1 MYLKSLEIKGFKSFA
16 DNTEINLEPGINI
29 IVGPNGCGKSN
40 IVDAIRWVLGE
51 ANVRHLRGHKN
62 EDVIFN
68 GTDKKRAL
76 GMAQVAMTV
85 DNSDGSLPLEYGEV
99 TVSRKIFRSGESEFY
114 INKSKVRM
122 KDIVNLYTDTGLGR
136 RGFSIISQG
145 ELERVLNGQAFDRRL
160 MLEEA
165 AGTIKYRQQRDE
177 VQQRLLSSTQDLVRV
192 GDILNELEIRK
203 LELHSKAEKAAIYVA
218 AWDEYQILEKQV
230 MASQI
235 RETADNLQVKKGE
248 MILKHNNLG
257 EINIRLENLNISK
270 EQVENS
276 LEKKRT
282 DLNQLKE
289 SKYEI
294 EAELNKM
301 QSEMKLSQE
310 RIKNYR
316 ERITAADIDSEKYAL
331 MLENIEKDLQIK
343 TADFNREKEQ
353 CQERRYEV
361 EQLRQDISK
370 QEQYIVELEK
380 LFEQQRNLV
389 FERANKE
396 AEIKNEIISL
406 DNNINRAQEKRE
418 RLLIRVEENEKKL
431 RATEKSAIDLNELRK
446 QQLSHKEEWERL
458 ISDVGAQK
466 SQYLDYQA
474 RIEKDYKNMSQEII
488 KLEHRLMAL
497 MDLQKNYAGFS
508 EGVRAILQFYDRGE
522 PSLRGM
528 KGLVAN
534 LIETPPGMEL
544 AIDVALGKGMEN
556 IVMETAYSAHMA
568 INFLK
573 QKRLGRAT
581 FLPLDVLRVQKLP
594 ARQREE
600 ILAGEGVLGL
610 ASELLQYAP
619 EYERAI
625 AYLLGRVLLVQDLD
639 CGLRIFKRSQ
649 YPLRIVSLEG
659 ELINASGALT
669 GGMHAQAKS
678 SPLQRK
684 REQKN
689 ISQQLDS
696 LRQSESQNREEAGI
710 LSGQIQEVN
719 DKLSQAKNGLV
730 EVEFQ
735 LKMIRDE
742 EQRLQVTIESSSLDA
757 KIYLSEISQL
767 EIMIKQSE
775 EEILRLQDSHSSVR
789 EENKQVSSEIER
801 IKADLEIN
809 RREYEVKKER
819 FSSHQ
824 EQLIMKQKELEN
836 IEKNIGQF
844 EQVKESY
851 HQSGLE
857 ALALQQ
863 RLQKEVDLNHSRV
876 GSTAEKVVDK
886 REQLKIIVESIAT
899 ISNEEKELSTD
910 LDVIRNAAQPL
921 QQEIINVQ
929 EQIRAMEMK
938 VVRIETELEGI
949 QGQFREKFS
958 HENPENYDD
967 ILSSRQTREYRTRIE
982 DLKEQID
989 SLGPVDIDAIKEY
1002 DVISLRYEFLHQQ
1015 SQDLS
1020 IAIVSLEKLLQETEK
1035 IMTKNFSQFMELA
1048 NESFNRTFM
1057 EIFNGGDAG
1066 LMMES
1071 AHDLAAGVEILV
1083 KMPGKRSQSL
1093 NLLSGGERAL
1103 TCIAFIFSLLRLK
1116 SVPFCLLDEIDAA
1129 LDETNLMRFA
1139 DFLRGMS
1146 GDTQF
1151 IVITHRQG
1159 TIEAGG
1165 NIYGITMPQ
1174 EGISSVL
1181 SIQCD
1186 EIQSLAG

>member
-16 DNTEINLEPGINI
+16 DSTEINLDPGINI

-68 GTDKKRAL
+68 GTDKKKAL

-114 INKSKVRM
+114 LNKSRVRM

-136 RGFSIISQG
+136 RGYSIISQG

-165 AGTIKYRQQRDE
+165 AGTMKYRQQRDE
-177 VQQRLLSSTQDLVRV
+177 VQQRLLASAQDLVRV

-203 LELHSKAEKAAIYVA
+203 LELHSKAEKARVYMS

-235 RETADNLQVKKGE
+235 KETSDNLLAKSAE
-248 MILKHNNLG
+248 LTLKHDSLG
-257 EINIRLENLNISK
+257 ELNTRLKNLYYSK
-270 EQVENS
+270 QQAEIS
-276 LEKKRT
+276 LEKKRA

-294 EAELNKM
+294 EVQLNRM
-301 QSEMKLSQE
+301 DSETKLSQE

-316 ERITAADIDSEKYAL
+316 ERITIAGTDGEKYAL
-331 MLENIEKDLQIK
+331 MLENLEKDLQIK
-343 TADFNREKEQ
+343 IADFNREKEQ
-353 CQERRYEV
+353 CQVKTYEV
-361 EQLRQDISK
+361 EQLKQDISK
-370 QEQYIVELEK
+370 LDLVTAEQEN
-380 LFEQQRNLV
+380 LFEQQRKLI
-389 FERANKE
+389 FERVNRE
-396 AEIKNEIISL
+396 AEIKNEIISME
-406 DNNINRAQEKRE
+406 NKINRAQEKRE

-431 RATEKSAIDLNELRK
+431 RAAGKSAVDLHELS
-446 QQLSHKEEWERL
+446 QQQCSHKEEWERL
-458 ISDVGAQK
+458 VLDAGEQK
-466 SQYLDYQA
+466 SQYLESQV
-474 RIEKDYKNMSQEII
+474 RTEQDYKHINQEILT
-488 KLEHRLMAL
+488 LEHRLMAL
-497 MDLQKNYAGFS
+497 KDLQKNYAGFS
-508 EGVRAILQFYDRGE
+508 EGVRAILHFYDKGE
-522 PSLRGM
+522 NSLRGI

-534 LIETPPGMEL
+534 LIEIPPGMEL
-544 AIDVALGKGMEN
+544 AIDIALGKGMEN
-556 IVMETAYSAHMA
+556 IVMETVESARMA

-573 QKRLGRAT
+573 QKKLGRVT
-581 FLPLDVLRVQKLP
+581 FLPLDVLRVQKVP
-594 ARQREE
+594 ARLREE

-610 ASELLQYAP
+610 ASELLQYDP
-619 EYERAI
+619 EYEKAI
-625 AYLLGRVLLVQDLD
+625 TYLLGRVLLVQDLD
-639 CGLRIFKRSQ
+639 CGLRVFKQSQ
-649 YPLRIVSLEG
+649 YPVRIVSLEG

-669 GGMHAQAKS
+669 GGVHAQAKS
-678 SPLQRK
+678 SPLQRN

-689 ISQQLDS
+689 IGQQLEK
-696 LRQSESQNREEAGI
+696 LRQTETQNREAAGI
-710 LSGQIQEVN
+710 LSGQLQAVDN
-719 DKLSQAKNGLV
+719 KLVQAKNGLA
-730 EVEFQ
+730 EVEFK
-735 LKMIRDE
+735 LNMIREEEQRIQVTVESSSRDE
-742 EQRLQVTIESSSLDA
+742 EL
-757 KIYLSEISQL
+757 YLTEISQL
-767 EIMIKQSE
+767 EILIKQSE
-775 EEILRLQDSHSSVR
+775 EEILGLQDCHSSVR
-789 EENKQVSSEIER
+789 EENNQVSDEIER
-801 IKADLEIN
+801 IKAELEIN
-809 RREYEVKKER
+809 RREYEVRKER

-824 EQLIMKQKELEN
+824 EQLIMKNRELEN
-836 IEKNIGQF
+836 IEKNIDQF

-851 HQSGLE
+851 YQSGLE

-863 RLQKEVDLNHSRV
+863 RLQREVDVHYSRV
-876 GSTAEKVVDK
+876 GVSAKKAEE
-886 REQLKIIVESIAT
+886 EQQELEIVLESIST
-899 ISNEEKELSTD
+899 TYHDEKELNADIEGIS
-910 LDVIRNAAQPL
+910 NAAQPL
-921 QQEIINVQ
+921 QQEIINLQ
-929 EQIRAMEMK
+929 EQIRAMEMRA
-938 VVRIETELEGI
+938 VRIETELEGL
-949 QGQFREKFS
+949 QGQWREKFD
-958 HENPENYDD
+958 PEPPDNYGD
-967 ILSSRQTREYRTRIE
+967 IFPSRQTREHRIRIE
-982 DLKEQID
+982 NLKEQID
-989 SLGPVDIDAIKEY
+989 LLGPVDIDAIKEY
-1002 DVISLRYEFLHQQ
+1002 DVIRLRYDFLHQQ

-1035 IMTKNFSQFMELA
+1035 IMAKNFSQFMDLA
-1048 NESFNRTFM
+1048 NESFNRTFV

-1066 LMMES
+1066 LIIES

-1116 SVPFCLLDEIDAA
+1116 SVPFCLLDEIDAS

-1139 DFLRGMS
+1139 HFLRGMS

-1151 IVITHRQG
+1151 IVITHRQA
-1159 TIEAGG
+1159 TIEAGA

-1181 SIQCD
+1181 SIHCD

>member
-85 DNSDGSLPLEYGEV
+85 DNSDGSLPLEYAEV

-114 INKSKVRM
+114 LNKSRVRM
-122 KDIVNLYTDTGLGR
+122 KDIVSLYTDTGLGR
-136 RGFSIISQG
+136 RGYSIISQG

-177 VQQRLLSSTQDLVRV
+177 VQQRLLASTQDLVRV
-192 GDILNELEIRK
+192 GDILTELEIRK
-203 LELHSKAEKAAIYVA
+203 LELHSKAEKAAVYMA
-218 AWDEYQILEKQV
+218 AWDEYQMLEKQV

-235 RETADNLQVKKGE
+235 REIADNLLAKRGD
-248 MILKHNNLG
+248 MILKHNSLG
-257 EINIRLENLNISK
+257 EIIATLENLNLSK
-270 EQVENS
+270 QQLENS
-276 LEKKRT
+276 LEKKRV

-289 SKYEI
+289 TKYEI
-294 EAELNKM
+294 EAGLNKM

-316 ERITAADIDSEKYAL
+316 ERITAAGNDSEKYTL
-331 MLENIEKDLQIK
+331 MLENLEKDLQIK
-343 TADFNREKEQ
+343 ITDFNREKEQ

-361 EQLRQDISK
+361 EQLRQEIIK
-370 QEQYIVELEK
+370 LELETVEQEK
-380 LFEQQRNLV
+380 FFEQQRNLV

-396 AEIKNEIISL
+396 AEIKNEIIAL
-406 DNNINRAQEKRE
+406 DNKINRAQEKRE

-431 RATEKSAIDLNELRK
+431 RATEKSAADLNELRK
-446 QQLSHKEEWERL
+446 QQFSHKEEWERL
-458 ISDVGAQK
+458 VLDVGEQK
-466 SQYLDYQA
+466 SKYLDSQNL
-474 RIEKDYKNMSQEII
+474 IEKEYTNISQDIL

-497 MDLQKNYAGFS
+497 RDLQKNYAGFS

-534 LIETPPGMEL
+534 LIEIPPGMEL

-556 IVMETAYSAHMA
+556 IVMETAHSAQMA
-568 INFLK
+568 ISFLK
-573 QKRLGRAT
+573 QKRLGRVT

-594 ARQREE
+594 GRQREE

-619 EYERAI
+619 EYEKAI

-639 CGLRIFKRSQ
+639 CGMRIFKRNQ

-669 GGMHAQAKS
+669 GGVYAQAKS

-689 ISQQLDS
+689 IGQQLES
-696 LRQSESQNREEAGI
+696 LHQSETQNREAAGI
-710 LSGQIQEVN
+710 LSGQIKAMD
-719 DKLSQAKNGLV
+719 DKLVQAKNGLA

-735 LKMIRDE
+735 LKMIRE
-742 EQRLQVTIESSSLDA
+742 EEHRLQVTLESSSRDEE
-757 KIYLSEISQL
+757 IYLSEVSQL
-767 EIMIKQSE
+767 EIIIKQSE
-775 EEILRLQDSHSSVR
+775 EETLVLKDSYSSVR
-789 EENKQVSSEIER
+789 EENNQVSNEIER
-801 IKADLEIN
+801 IKAELEIN
-809 RREYEVKKER
+809 RREYEVRKER

-851 HQSGLE
+851 HQSRLE

-863 RLQKEVDLNHSRV
+863 RLQNEVDLHDSRL
-876 GSTAEKVVDK
+876 GATAENVVEK
-886 REQLKIIVESIAT
+886 QKELKITQESIAA
-899 ISNEEKELSTD
+899 ISNEEKELSTG
-910 LDVIRNAAQPL
+910 LEGTRNKAQPL
-921 QQEIINVQ
+921 QQEIIDGQ
-929 EQIRAMEMK
+929 EQIRAMEMR
-938 VVRIETELEGI
+938 VVRIETELEGL
-949 QGQFREKFS
+949 QGQWREKFNS
-958 HENPENYDD
+958 ENPENYGD
-967 ILSSRQTREYRTRIE
+967 ILSSRQTREYRTRI
-982 DLKEQID
+982 DNLKEQID
-989 SLGPVDIDAIKEY
+989 LLGPVDIDAIKEY
-1002 DVISLRYEFLHQQ
+1002 DVIRLRYEFLHQQ

-1066 LMMES
+1066 LMIES
-1071 AHDLAAGVEILV
+1071 THDLAAGVEILV